1 MGLRSL
7 GALAALAMTGALLTA
22 VAAAGA
28 AGEAAT
34 RTYIVQMGLDPVLT
48 YDGGVAGI
56 PATAPD
62 EGEKVDTDADNVD
75 EYVDHLTATHDQA
88 LAAVGGAEKVYD
100 YVYSFNGVAAEL
112 TAAQAAAIEKHPG
125 VLGVTADTLHAVDT
139 SSTPNFLGLGSRD
152 GLWRQLGGEG
162 KAGEGIVIGVVDSGI
177 TPENPSFAD
186 RQIKKDRRGNLVYG
200 DLAYSAPPEGWS
212 GTCQTG
218 EEWGPGLCNNKLIG
232 ARYFTGGW
240 GGDAGL
246 HAIRPWEFLS
256 PRDFHG
262 HGSHTTSTAGG
273 NNGVRPTGAA
283 AAFGQI
289 SGIAPRARV
298 AMYKALYSLAD
309 ASTANGWQTDF
320 TAAIDQAV
328 ADGVDVINFSVGGTQ
343 TDFLNIVHEAFLN
356 AAAAG
361 IFVATSAGNDG
372 PGASTVAHPSPWVT
386 TTAAMTHDRVG
397 AGAVTIDGVEHP
409 GASAGTGSASGQL
422 VTFGAAG
429 SNERKCFLGSLTAA
443 AAGKI
448 VFCERGTNARV
459 EKSFEVQ
466 RVGGIGMVL
475 VNPPAGGSLN
485 ADLHFVPSVHLQGDK
500 YATIEAAALA
510 GKTAS
515 ISGEVLERQPAP
527 FMAAFSSRGP
537 ILGGG
542 GDLLKPDL
550 GAPGVDVLAAVAP
563 PGNRGRDFDLYSG
576 TSMASPH
583 VAGLAALLMQLK
595 PDWSPMAIKSALMTT
610 ATDVEDT
617 FAATATADAA
627 ANKAFAQGAGHV
639 KPKRASDPGLV
650 YDSGV
655 PDWIAFLC
663 GATTAVPAATCDA
676 VEAAGFSTDR
686 SDMNLASIAIG
697 DLAGT
702 QTVTRRVTNVDS
714 RTATYHAEV
723 SLNGIDAVVSPSTL
737 TLNPGET
744 KAFTIAFTRTT
755 APLHAYTA
763 GWLTWGDKGDHT
775 VRSPIVIK
783 PVPLAAPPEVT
794 SNGSSVSWEVKTG
807 YDGALNATVGGLV
820 PATSTPWTVAQDP
833 DQSFN
838 PAVATGTFKFD
849 VSVPAGS
856 VLRATI
862 SEDAITPAGTDLD
875 LFVYRGST
883 LVGLSSDNDSNETAT
898 VTNTSTT
905 ATYSVYVHGFDTN
918 GPSANGTLFTWV
930 VGTTPAGNVALSGVG
945 PATVGTQTHT
955 AAFSGLAPA
964 TRYLGRVDYSDGSAF
979 LARTLLA
986 VRTP

>member
-1 MGLRSL
+1 MGAL
-7 GALAALAMTGALLTA
+7 GALGVTGALLFA
-22 VAAAGA
+22 VTAAGA
-28 AGEAAT
+28 APGDAPT
-34 RTYIVQMGLDPVLT
+34 RTYIVQMQLEPVLT

-56 PATAPD
+56 PATAP
-62 EGEKVDTDADNVD
+62 EQGEKVDTDGAAVD
-75 EYVDHLTATHDQA
+75 RYVDHLTRTHDQA

-100 YVYSFNGVAAEL
+100 YVFAFNGVAAEL
-112 TAAQAAAIEKHPG
+112 TEAQAAAIQKAPG

-139 SSTPNFLGLGSRD
+139 ASTPKFLGLGARN

-162 KAGEGIVIGVVDSGI
+162 SAGEDIVIGVVDSGI
-177 TPENPSFAD
+177 TPESPSFSD
-186 RQIKKDRRGNLVYG
+186 REIRKDRRGNLAYGKVVY
-200 DLAYSAPPEGWS
+200 DAPEDWE
-212 GTCQTG
+212 GTCQQG

-232 ARYFTGGW
+232 ARYYTGGW
-240 GGDAGL
+240 GGDAAL

-262 HGSHTTSTAGG
+262 HGSHTSSTAGG
-273 NNGVRPTGAA
+273 NHGVRPTGAA

-289 SGIAPRARV
+289 SGIAPRARI
-298 AMYKALYSLAD
+298 AHYKALYSLAD

-343 TDFLNIVHEAFLN
+343 TDFLNIVHVAFLN

-372 PGASTVAHPSPWVT
+372 PAASTVAHPSPWVT
-386 TTAAMTHDRVG
+386 TTAATTHDRVG
-397 AGAVTIDGVEHP
+397 KGAVTIDGVTHE
-409 GASAGTGSASGQL
+409 GASAGTGSATGQL

-510 GKTAS
+510 GKTAA
-515 ISGEVLERQPAP
+515 IEGEVLEEQPAP

-595 PDWSPMAIKSALMTT
+595 PSWSPMAIKSALMTT
-610 ATDVEDT
+610 ATDVLDE
-617 FAATATADAA
+617 FAGSAAADASA
-627 ANKAFAQGAGHV
+627 QRAFAQGAGHV
-639 KPKRASDPGLV
+639 KPKSAADPGLV

-655 PDWIAFLC
+655 VDWIAFLC
-663 GATTAVPAATCDA
+663 GASPGAIAPATCDA
-676 VEAAGFSTDR
+676 VQAMGYSTDR
-686 SDMNLASIAIG
+686 SDVNLASIAIG

-702 QTVTRRVTNVDS
+702 QTVTRRVTNVGS
-714 RTATYHAEV
+714 KAATYHAEV
-723 SLNGIDAVVSPSTL
+723 SLSGITAEVSPSTL
-737 TLNPGET
+737 TLAPGET
-744 KAFTIAFTRTT
+744 KAFTISFARTT
-755 APLHAYTA
+755 APLNAYTA
-763 GWLTWGDKGDHT
+763 GSLTWHDKGDHT
-775 VRSPIVIK
+775 VRSPIVIR
-783 PVPLAAPPEVT
+783 PVAFSAPAEVT
-794 SNGSSVSWEVKTG
+794 STGSPVSWQVKTG
-807 YDGALNATVGGLV
+807 YTGALNATVGGLV
-820 PATSTPWTVAQDP
+820 PATATPWTVTEDP
-833 DQSFN
+833 DQTFD
-838 PAVATGTFKFD
+838 PASSEGTFKYD

-856 VLRATI
+856 VLRAGI
-862 SEDAITPAGTDLD
+862 YEDALSPSGTDLD
-875 LFVYRGST
+875 LYVYRGST
-883 LVGLSSDNDSNETAT
+883 LVGLAADNDSNEQAT

-905 ATYSVYVHGFDTN
+905 ATYSVYVHGFATN
-918 GPSANGTLFTWV
+918 GPSATGTLFSWV
-930 VGTTPAGNVALSGVG
+930 VGTTPAGNMTLSGVG

-964 TRYLGRVDYSDGSAF
+964 TRYLGRVDYSDGSA
-979 LARTLLA
+979 LLGRTMLA